1 MLKKLI
7 LTQENIRNPVPRF
20 QQETDSLIL
29 ETTKRSPPY
38 LYFEMV
44 LSESGFRLEG
54 SFFPHVLNLVVF
66 VAPSAVH

>member
-7 LTQENIRNPVPRF
+7 LTQENICDPVPRF
-20 QQETDSLIL
+20 QHETDSLTF
-29 ETTKRSPPY
+29 ETTKRSPPC
-38 LYFEMV
+38 LCFEMV
-44 LSESGFRLEG
+44 LNESGFRLEG